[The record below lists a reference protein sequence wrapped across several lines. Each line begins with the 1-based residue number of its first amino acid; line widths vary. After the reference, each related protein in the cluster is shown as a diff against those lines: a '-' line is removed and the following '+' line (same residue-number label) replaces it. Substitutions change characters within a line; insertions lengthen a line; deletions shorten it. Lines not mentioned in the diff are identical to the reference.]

1 MAEIEIIT
9 VESGSELSDFI
20 GLPWKIYGDYPYW
33 VPPLKKE
40 VRRMLDPLRH
50 PFWESSE
57 RVLFLARRGPDTVGR
72 IAGIIDGRYNQFHN
86 EKMGIWGFFECT
98 DDPEAAAALFSSA
111 ASWLQSKGMTFIR
124 GPLNPSTNHEVG
136 MLIQG
141 FDSPPSLMMTY
152 NPPYYPALVETCG
165 FTKEK
170 DLLSFLI
177 KKEYHLPEWM
187 DRLAERIAQKKGVRI
202 EPFKPKNA
210 AAEMT
215 MIREIYNDAWS
226 DNWGFVPLSDNEI
239 QDIGKELM
247 EFTDTDLAF
256 FIWVENEPAAFCMIV
271 PDINPLIKRF
281 NGRIGLLGMLKYFLY
296 RHEVTGLRMFMF
308 GIKEKYRQIGLP
320 MLVFQHILALVRGK
334 KQYQQMEM
342 GWTLE
347 DNEAVNS
354 LIEEAGAEPY
364 KRYRIYRKSL

>member
-9 VESGSELSDFI
+9 VEGESELSDFI
-20 GLPWKIYGDYPYW
+20 ELPWKIYGDYPHW

-40 VRRMLDPLRH
+40 VRRMLDPLKH

-57 RVLFLARRGPDTVGR
+57 RVLFLARQGPDTVGR
-72 IAGIIDGRYNQFHN
+72 IAGIIDGRYNRFHN
-86 EKMGIWGFFECT
+86 EQMGIWGFFECT
-98 DDPEAAAALFSSA
+98 DDPEAAAALFSSVS
-111 ASWLQSKGMTFIR
+111 SWLQSKGMTFIR
-124 GPLNPSTNHEVG
+124 GPLNPSTNHEIG
-136 MLIQG
+136 LLIQG
-141 FDSPPSLMMTY
+141 YDSPPSLMMTY

-177 KKEYHLPEWM
+177 KKEYQLPEWM
-187 DRLAERIAQKKGVRI
+187 DRLAERIAQKKGIRI
-202 EPFKPKNA
+202 DPFKPKNA

-239 QDIGKELM
+239 QDIGKDLL

-271 PDINPLIKRF
+271 PDINPLIKRL
-281 NGRIGLLGMLKYFLY
+281 NGRIGLLGVLKYFLY
-296 RHEVTGLRMFMF
+296 RHEVKGLRMFMF

-320 MLVFQHILALVRGK
+320 MLVFHHILALVRKK
-334 KQYQQMEM
+334 KQYQHMEM

-347 DNEAVNS
+347 DNEAVNL
-354 LIEEAGAEPY
+354 LIEEAGAKPY